1 MCQDPILSDTGFR
14 AQEVSLPTEFV
25 QTSRETRISIKI
37 PRAVTLGGTD
47 LVSLSCDHHPTSCT
61 RAPIRT
67 FPPRNRITSN
77 SFVSLPQTVAF
88 PYSMKRVVNDL
99 STPINEPDFRQHRTL
114 REKFQ
119 VKKKKENETKR
130 RNIGL
135 RNVSKHAGSSAH
147 LRSILGP
154 SSVTIPPLNPKIYNT
169 QNPKTYSF
177 LLQFQKI
184 SSRSLRNIR

>member
-1 MCQDPILSDTGFR
+1 MTTTRPRVPARQYAHSLLETGLLSTLLFPFPNSRVSLFNETRCQRFINTDKRTGFP
-14 AQEVSLPTEFV
+14 S
-25 QTSRETRISIKI
+25 TSHSSGEIS
-37 PRAVTLGGTD
+37 
-47 LVSLSCDHHPTSCT
+47 S
-61 RAPIRT
+61 
-67 FPPRNRITSN
+67 
-77 SFVSLPQTVAF
+77 
-88 PYSMKRVVNDL
+88 
-99 STPINEPDFRQHRTL
+99 
-114 REKFQ
+114 
-119 VKKKKENETKR
+119 KKKKENETKR